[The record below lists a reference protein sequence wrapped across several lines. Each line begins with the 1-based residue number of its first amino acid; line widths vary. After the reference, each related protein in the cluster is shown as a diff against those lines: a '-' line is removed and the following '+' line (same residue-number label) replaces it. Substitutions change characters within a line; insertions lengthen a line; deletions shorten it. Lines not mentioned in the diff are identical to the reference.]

1 VAIVVDEAE
10 KMQKKRPKRPCPFC
24 GKMASRLTDHIKRK
38 HKNEESVI
46 NALSLPKE
54 LRDREFQTFKK
65 EGIFKV
71 NSSLLSKEDSPD
83 FENLLHERRF
93 INSSSTVVCSLCKG
107 FYSKRRISRHK
118 KTCFRAEKSTDYP
131 TSCNVSLLRNNE
143 EFSEDYRKEI
153 LDGFHGNEV
162 GKLIRS
168 DTWIKQFG
176 FLSYQN
182 FVGTE
187 KRAEKRKSLMSNLR
201 RLGHLFLEFKKIM
214 LEKNPNLAFNSC
226 REMFKRDNIL
236 GIQSAINSMTT
247 DSENVIK
254 SGLKVS
260 LRYLISDVCRVMKA
274 YFLFT
279 RQDDEA
285 EEMNKFIDV
294 LQVYWPSFFAT
305 AEESVLKK
313 RQSHLRRPS
322 RLPKEEDVETLKIF
336 TKEIIENLSSNA
348 GYQILENNNYCQ
360 LRDTVVCRLTLFN
373 ARRGGEPSRMT
384 LEEWND
390 ALTGVWVDP
399 SKVVNVTD
407 ERERKLLGEY
417 KIAYIQAS
425 KVSKLVSLL
434 IPEDCWKAMKIL
446 ADPEIRQHAGINV
459 KNKYVF
465 PGVKNSLSHV
475 TGWICVSNICK
486 KAGLKD
492 CVTATN
498 MRHYWSTKYA
508 QQDVSAA
515 DRELFYKHLGHSSS
529 MNEHVYQVPPAIKTI
544 TTVGKFMNIMEGD
557 EG

>member
-1 VAIVVDEAE
+1 
-10 KMQKKRPKRPCPFC
+10 
-24 GKMASRLTDHIKRK
+24 MASRLSDHIKRK
-38 HKNEESVI
+38 HKNEESVR

-54 LRDREFQTFKK
+54 LRDREFQGFKK
-65 EGIFKV
+65 DGIFKV
-71 NSSLLSKEDSPD
+71 NAITLSKDASTD
-83 FENLLHERRF
+83 FENLMHERRF
-93 INSSSTVVCSLCKG
+93 IKNSTTVVCSLCKG

-118 KTCFRAEKSTDYP
+118 KTCFRAENSTDYP
-131 TSCNVSLLRNNE
+131 TSFNASLLRNKE

-153 LDGFHGNEV
+153 LDGFHENEV
-162 GKLIRS
+162 GKLIRT
-168 DTWIKQFG
+168 DAWIKQFG

-201 RLGHLFLEFKKIM
+201 RLAHLFLEFKKIV
-214 LEKNPNLAFNSC
+214 LQKNPNLAFDSC
-226 REMFKRDNIL
+226 RDMFKRDNIL

-247 DSENVIK
+247 DNEKNLIK

-260 LRYLISDVCRVMKA
+260 LRYLISDVCRVMRA

-285 EEMNKFIDV
+285 EEMNKFISV

-322 RLPKEEDVETLKIF
+322 NLPKDEAVDKLNIF
-336 TKEIIENLSSNA
+336 TKETIENLSSDA
-348 GYQILENNNYCQ
+348 GYKFLESSNYCQ

-384 LEEWND
+384 LQEWND
-390 ALTGVWVDP
+390 ALNGVWVDQ
-399 SKVVNVTD
+399 SKVANITD
-407 ERERKLLGEY
+407 EKEKKLLKDY

-446 ADPEIRQHAGINV
+446 ADPEIRRHAGINE

-465 PGVKNSLSHV
+465 PGVKNSSSHV
-475 TGWICVSNICK
+475 TGWMCVNNTCK
-486 KAGLKD
+486 KTGLS
-492 CVTATN
+492 VSATE
-498 MRHYWSTKYA
+498 MRHYWSTQYA
-508 QQDVSAA
+508 LQDVSAA

-544 TTVGKFMNIMEGD
+544 TTVGKFMSILDGH
-557 EG
+557 GG